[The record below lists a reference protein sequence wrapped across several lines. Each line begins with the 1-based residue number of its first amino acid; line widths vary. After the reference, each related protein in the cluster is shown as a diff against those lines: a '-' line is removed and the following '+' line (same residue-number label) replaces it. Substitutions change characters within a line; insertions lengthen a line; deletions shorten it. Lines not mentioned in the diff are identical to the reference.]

1 MPTSALDREIA
12 RACASALDS
21 ALRAVAVEPELSRTP
36 SLRTAFWPSDLLVCR
51 RRTGLAFLHVERD
64 QLHPRVIESRTWGRL
79 YHDEY
84 YRRLSALESR
94 GFRVLAT
101 EQPVAI
107 QIPGVDLPI
116 RGRYDAMLEATG
128 EAIASL
134 ASGLLPGELR
144 PDETLRFLVDI
155 KSVTSYA
162 VRDVAATGQASPQ
175 DAAEM
180 TCYLH
185 HTKLPFGIVL
195 YHDKQTAIREP
206 VPVLYD
212 PGTWNHIQD
221 WIRSVYTHIRE
232 GRVPPRDHDP
242 ETTEFPCGYCPFR
255 TACLRLG
262 PGDGISPAPP
272 EQLPLP
278 TLTPEGQ
285 LRSRGQ
291 ELLDRIITTEAR
303 AKELVE
309 SVAPLREE
317 LEQIVRQLGR
327 VDTRLGSATI
337 QTATEWDTET
347 LRARLAEL
355 GALDQVL
362 EISTAKLRKLIDTGQ
377 LPASLLADA
386 RRTVDRGLR
395 VTPAR
400 RDRNGHGSS

>member
-1 MPTSALDREIA
+1 MATRTLDRDIA
-12 RACASALDS
+12 RACAAALDS
-21 ALRAVAVEPELSRTP
+21 ALRSAAVEPELSRTP

-51 RRTGLAFLHVERD
+51 RRSGLAFLQVERD
-64 QLHPRVIESRTWGRL
+64 QPHPRVIESRTWGRL

-84 YRRLSALESR
+84 YRRLASLEDR

-101 EQPVAI
+101 EQPVTI
-107 QIPGVDLPI
+107 HIPGVHLPI

-128 EAIASL
+128 EAIAALST
-134 ASGLLPGELR
+134 GLLPGELQ
-144 PDETLRFLVDI
+144 PDETVRFLVDI
-155 KSVTSYA
+155 KSITSYA
-162 VRDVAATGQASPQ
+162 VREVAATGQASPQ

-185 HTKLPFGIVL
+185 HTGLPFGIIL

-206 VPVLYD
+206 IPVPYD
-212 PGTWNHIQD
+212 PGLWEHIQD
-221 WIRSVYTHIRE
+221 WIRCVYEHIRD

-242 ETTEFPCGYCPFR
+242 ETTDFPCGYCPFR
-255 TACLRLG
+255 TACLRIG
-262 PGDGISPAPP
+262 PGDGTSPAPA
-272 EQLPLP
+272 EQLPIAG
-278 TLTPEGQ
+278 LTPEGQ
-285 LRSRGQ
+285 LRARGQ

-309 SVAPLREE
+309 SVAPLRQE

-337 QTATEWDTET
+337 HTTTEWDTEA
-347 LRARLAEL
+347 LRARLLEL

-362 EISTAKLRKLIDTGQ
+362 EISTAKVRKLVDSGQ
-377 LPASLLADA
+377 LPASLIADA
-386 RRTVDRGLR
+386 RRTVERGLR

-400 RDRNGHGSS
+400 RDRNGHGNG